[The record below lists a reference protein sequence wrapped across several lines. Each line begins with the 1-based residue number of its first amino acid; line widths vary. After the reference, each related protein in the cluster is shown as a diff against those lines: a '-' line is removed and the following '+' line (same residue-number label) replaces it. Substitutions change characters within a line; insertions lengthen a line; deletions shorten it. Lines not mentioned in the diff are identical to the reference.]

1 MSGMTDEHT
10 GGMVALIPRVADAQA
25 LTVLGGEPVDQLHLT
40 VTYLGDD
47 VTGWGAAEMA
57 QVVSAAG
64 GAAMQLAQV
73 SARVMGHAVFNP
85 DGHDGREPCA
95 VYLVGD
101 SAALAPLRATLA
113 QFAAVEQHEPFI
125 PHVTAGCGVAVTK
138 LSYAGPV
145 TFDRLRVALAEQII
159 DFPLGDPEEIKRI
172 MGDVETKGEMPAALA
187 EKLKAKGSG
196 KPSGDKGGTAN
207 AEINNI
213 GDLAKAVKAYKAAKA
228 DAKPDL
234 WKKIKAAATK
244 LKATN
249 MLSGLSAPADNGS
262 EKTLFEAVA
271 LEGKVTSGNPN
282 AVKLRTWWATN
293 PKGRA
298 MWKPGVPGDFDRLV
312 KALRRH
318 TPIKNPKILKGL
330 AANIHHLALGVWPGR
345 EGRKEAFDWLDE
357 VETKSASAEISPD
370 GAALL
375 AQYKAV
381 RSELDEVI
389 DDEPMEDDPEE
400 VPEDADSGDAG
411 VTPEEAY
418 AEGLADDI
426 DWEIEGDGTLESDE
440 LPGPDEVEPEI
451 SEAEDDPEED
461 EEDLE
466 EIDDLFS
473 LAAQSSR

>member
-64 GAAMQLAQV
+64 GAAMRLAQV
-73 SARVMGHAVFNP
+73 SARIMGHAVFNP

-95 VYLVGD
+95 VYLVSD

-113 QFAAVEQHEPFI
+113 QFAAVEQHEPWL
-125 PHVTAGCGVAVTK
+125 PHITAGYGVAVTK
-138 LSYAGPV
+138 LSYTGPV
-145 TFDRLRVALAEQII
+145 VFDRLRVALAEQVI

-172 MGDVETKGEMPAALA
+172 MGDAETKG
-187 EKLKAKGSG
+187 GG
-196 KPSGDKGGTAN
+196 KPSGDKDGTAN

-213 GDLAKAVKAYKAAKA
+213 GDLAKAAKAYKAAKA

-271 LEGKVTSGNPN
+271 LEDKVTSGNPS

-330 AANIHHLALGVWPGR
+330 AANIHHLALGAWPGR

-357 VETKSASAEISPD
+357 VEVKSANAEISPD

-389 DDEPMEDDPEE
+389 DDEPVEDDPEE
-400 VPEDADSGDAG
+400 VPRDADSGDAG

-440 LPGPDEVEPEI
+440 PPGPGEAEPEI
-451 SEAEDDPEED
+451 SEAEDGSEGD

-466 EIDDLFS
+466 EIDDLFA